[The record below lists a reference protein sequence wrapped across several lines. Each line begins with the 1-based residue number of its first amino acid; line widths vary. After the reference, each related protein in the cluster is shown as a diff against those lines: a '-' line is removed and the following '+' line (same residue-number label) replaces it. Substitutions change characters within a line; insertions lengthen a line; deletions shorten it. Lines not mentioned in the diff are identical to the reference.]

1 MEFDPFRFA
10 FAPATT
16 EAIAAMW
23 AAILSGSVLDRL
35 LEQADDL
42 SHE

>member
-23 AAILSGSVLDRL
+23 AAILSSSVLDRL
-35 LEQADDL
+35 LERGEDVA
-42 SHE
+42 S